1 MTIYL
6 VRHAKAGSRRN
17 WATDDTLRPL
27 SKPGRRQA
35 DAIASGLAGV
45 SVSRLVSSPFVRCVQ
60 TVEPLAAALGV
71 DIERSDTLAEGA
83 SITDALDLVDK
94 LAREQHAV
102 VCSHGDVIGDLL
114 MALSDRGVRLDD
126 FRIEKGSTWV
136 LECDDGK
143 VVSAHY
149 TPPAD
154 D

>member
-60 TVEPLAAALGV
+60 TVEPLAAALDV
-71 DIERSDTLAEGA
+71 DIERSDKLAVGA
-83 SITDALDLVDK
+83 SINDALDLVDK
-94 LAREQHAV
+94 LAREQ
-102 VCSHGDVIGDLL
+102 
-114 MALSDRGVRLDD
+114 
-126 FRIEKGSTWV
+126 
-136 LECDDGK
+136 
-143 VVSAHY
+143 
-149 TPPAD
+149 
-154 D
+154 